1 MLWTEKGSQETQ
13 EWTCKPKKD
22 QDKKDCD
29 NAKKRAVH
37 LTVNFRN
44 INFDFKLFC

>member
-1 MLWTEKGSQETQ
+1 MVVKRLKNGLVSLRRARIRKTVT
-13 EWTCKPKKD
+13 
-22 QDKKDCD
+22 D

-44 INFDFKLFC
+44 INFDFKPF